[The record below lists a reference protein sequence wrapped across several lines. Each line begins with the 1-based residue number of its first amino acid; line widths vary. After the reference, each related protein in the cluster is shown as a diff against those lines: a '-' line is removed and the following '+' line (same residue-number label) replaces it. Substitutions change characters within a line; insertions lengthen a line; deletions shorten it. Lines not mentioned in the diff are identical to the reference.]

1 MTTKQEEIE
10 ALLRQI
16 EENKEKIQSKVFV
29 CSICEKF
36 FCGYGNN
43 ALPVNK
49 IYIFPK
55 TKD

>member
-29 CSICEKF
+29 CSICEKY